1 MIRFPISL
9 VLTFTLLAG
18 PLGAEDPV
26 ASIRTSVPAWTF
38 LPGHPDR
45 LALPWRE
52 AGWSERQAAALL
64 LDRLTFGARPGEVER
79 VLAQGLEIWVERQ
92 LTANLQELRLATSLE
107 PFPAVAMSELDLAR
121 AYPPRA
127 QLVRM
132 AELENVITCAAY
144 QGERKA
150 IDAMGKKVRDAD
162 GPQVR
167 LEIWAEANGYQ
178 PQDELTRQLNAQKLL
193 RALYAENQLR
203 EVLTDFWYNHFNVSW
218 HDLKSRGFMLPYER
232 DAIRPNVLGSFRT
245 LLGATARHPAMLT
258 YLDNAQSRAN
268 EGAPVAFVEPTRPGF
283 KNEEFEPEDDD
294 LMGQGPQQAP
304 GVNENY
310 ARELLEL
317 HTLGVDGGYDQ
328 ADVFEVARAFTGW
341 TVVSHLRVKEDQER
355 LRAGSSRDDLGYFQQ
370 GLFQFRADKHDAGP
384 KTVLGTTLPAGR
396 GLEDG
401 EDVLDLLARHRSTAR
416 HVAHKLAVRFVADDP
431 PQALVEHLAERFL
444 SSDGDLRAVMRALVS
459 APEFWSKDVRRQKIK
474 SPFELAISALR
485 AVDADVRNPG
495 PIVAAIA
502 EMGQPLYAHQAP
514 TGFPDRADAWVNSGA
529 LLARMNF
536 GMQLATEQFRG
547 TRFKLRNLVAGPEP
561 ASAEEALGTYLALL
575 LPERETAPV
584 VPQLGPLVNE
594 LGLGDRLEEA
604 TMAAVVPPEASI
616 TEISPERASATM
628 LSQVIGVILG
638 SPEFQRR

>member
-1 MIRFPISL
+1 MARFEES
-9 VLTFTLLAG
+9 
-18 PLGAEDPV
+18 
-26 ASIRTSVPAWTF
+26 
-38 LPGHPDR
+38 
-45 LALPWRE
+45 
-52 AGWSERQAAALL
+52 
-64 LDRLTFGARPGEVER
+64 
-79 VLAQGLEIWVERQ
+79 WVH
-92 LTANLQELRLATSLE
+92 
-107 PFPAVAMSELDLAR
+107 V
-121 AYPPRA
+121 
-127 QLVRM
+127 
-132 AELENVITCAAY
+132 
-144 QGERKA
+144 
-150 IDAMGKKVRDAD
+150 
-162 GPQVR
+162 
-167 LEIWAEANGYQ
+167 
-178 PQDELTRQLNAQKLL
+178 
-193 RALYAENQLR
+193 
-203 EVLTDFWYNHFNVSW
+203 
-218 HDLKSRGFMLPYER
+218 
-232 DAIRPNVLGSFRT
+232 AIRARRDQAQRAR
-245 LLGATARHPAMLT
+245 LLPDTSRRH
-258 YLDNAQSRAN
+258 
-268 EGAPVAFVEPTRPGF
+268 GAPSGDVDLPRQRPIA
-283 KNEEFEPEDDD
+283 
-294 LMGQGPQQAP
+294 GQRRRARRLRRAGQAGVQERGVRAGGGRLDGAGPQQAP

-328 ADVFEVARAFTGW
+328 ADVFEIARAFTGW

-384 KTVLGTTLPAGR
+384 KTVLGASLPAGR

-416 HVAHKLAVRFVADDP
+416 HVARKLAVRFVADDP

-444 SSDGDLRAVMRALVS
+444 SSDGDLGVVMRALVS

-474 SPFELAISALR
+474 SPFELATSALR
-485 AVDADVRNPG
+485 AVDADIRNPG

-536 GMQLATEQFRG
+536 GMQLATEQFKG
-547 TRFKLRNLVAGPEP
+547 TRFKLRKLVAGPEP
-561 ASAEEALGTYLALL
+561 ASAEEALATYLALL

-584 VPQLGPLVNE
+584 VQQLGPSVNE

-604 TMAAVVPPEASI
+604 TMAAAVPPEA
-616 TEISPERASATM
+616 TTAEISPERASATM